1 MKVLIRQ
8 LADEIQPRTKSE
20 ESMRI
25 LPLILLCSFFIL
37 PALAAT
43 ETFKNV
49 SVIDVNCHTKF
60 AKDTDA
66 HPRACALKCSASGY
80 GIFTQEGKYLK
91 FDRKGN
97 EEILSELKA
106 SDRKDH
112 LRVDVAGDVEGDML
126 KVTSVKLL

>member
-1 MKVLIRQ
+1 
-8 LADEIQPRTKSE
+8 
-20 ESMRI
+20 MRV
-25 LPLILLCSFFIL
+25 LPLILLCSFFTL

-60 AKDTDA
+60 AKDPDA
-66 HPRACALKCSASGY
+66 HPRACALACSASGY
-80 GIFTQEGKYLK
+80 GIFTQDGKYLK
-91 FDRKGN
+91 FDKKGN
-97 EEILSELKA
+97 EEVLSELKA
-106 SDRKDH
+106 SVRKDS

>member
-1 MKVLIRQ
+1 
-8 LADEIQPRTKSE
+8 
-20 ESMRI
+20 MRL
-25 LPLILLCSFFIL
+25 LPLILLCSFFTL
-37 PALAAT
+37 PMLAAT
-43 ETFKNV
+43 EIFKNV

-60 AKDTDA
+60 AKDPDA
-66 HPRACALKCSASGY
+66 HPRACALTCSASGY
-80 GIFTQEGKYLK
+80 GIFTQDGKYLK

-97 EEILSELKA
+97 DEILSELKA

>member
-8 LADEIQPRTKSE
+8 LADEIQRWTKSE

-37 PALAAT
+37 PTLAAT

-60 AKDTDA
+60 AKDPDA
-66 HPRACALKCSASGY
+66 HPRACALTCSASGY
-80 GIFTQEGKYLK
+80 GIFTQDGKDLK

-97 EEILSELKA
+97 DEILSDLTA
-106 SDRKDH
+106 W
-112 LRVDVAGDVEGDML
+112 G
-126 KVTSVKLL
+126 

>member
-1 MKVLIRQ
+1 
-8 LADEIQPRTKSE
+8 
-20 ESMRI
+20 MRL
-25 LPLILLCSFFIL
+25 LPLILLSSFFTL
-37 PALAAT
+37 PTLAAT

-60 AKDTDA
+60 VKDPDA
-66 HPRACALKCSASGY
+66 HPRACALTCSASGY
-80 GIFTQEGKYLK
+80 GIFTQDGKYLK

-97 EEILSELKA
+97 DEILSELKA

>member
-1 MKVLIRQ
+1 
-8 LADEIQPRTKSE
+8 
-20 ESMRI
+20 MRL
-25 LPLILLCSFFIL
+25 LPLILLSSFFTL
-37 PALAAT
+37 PTLATT

-60 AKDTDA
+60 AKDPDA
-66 HPRACALKCSASGY
+66 HPRACALTCGASGY
-80 GIFTQEGKYLK
+80 GIFTQDGKYLK

-97 EEILSELKA
+97 DEILSELKA

>member
-1 MKVLIRQ
+1 
-8 LADEIQPRTKSE
+8 
-20 ESMRI
+20 MRL
-25 LPLILLCSFFIL
+25 LPLILLCSFFTL
-37 PALAAT
+37 PTLAAP

-60 AKDTDA
+60 AKDPDA
-66 HPRACALKCSASGY
+66 HARACALTCSASGY
-80 GIFTQEGKYLK
+80 GIFTQDGKYLK

-97 EEILSELKA
+97 DEILSELKA